1 MSCKWLGGEL
11 PFKAEHK
18 SYNFHENSEWG
29 ETAANEEAMS
39 EQSTIKVIL
48 ALALVSLLLSY
59 LTTFH
64 FAPNGLKR
72 YFIIKFIFLPQ
83 FSANVLSVGAPLLT
97 PLVIFALPR
106 EYNKKFRRVCVAMG

>member
-1 MSCKWLGGEL
+1 M
-11 PFKAEHK
+11 
-18 SYNFHENSEWG
+18 G

-83 FSANVLSVGAPLLT
+83 FAANVLFIGSCWRAAIDT
-97 PLVIFALPR
+97 ARTHSPR
-106 EYNKKFRRVCVAMG
+106 ENRKKFRKVCVAMG